1 MASKAAQARYDF
13 IGELLA
19 PVQRA
24 AMEGIIAAP
33 ESPIYER
40 VAKRVVEEGPKL
52 GRTERWQQACQWFEA
67 KGEDE
72 KDWQWRVVQGTVWL
86 AHAAE

>member
-1 MASKAAQARYDF
+1 MASKAQEARFNF

-24 AMEGIIAAP
+24 ALEGIIAAP
-33 ESPIYER
+33 DSPIYER
-40 VAKRVVEEGPKL
+40 VAKRVVAEGPAL
-52 GRTERWQQACQWFEA
+52 GKTERWLSACAWFEA

-86 AHAAE
+86 AHAA